1 MFLWM
6 NDPFLGLFYYTLGNI
21 SPVHRSQLKS
31 IQLLAIV
38 KRPLVIKYGM
48 NAILAPIM
56 EQVLELEQDGGYQFT
71 INGEKR

>member
-1 MFLWM
+1 
-6 NDPFLGLFYYTLGNI
+6 
-21 SPVHRSQLKS
+21 
-31 IQLLAIV
+31 
-38 KRPLVIKYGM
+38 M